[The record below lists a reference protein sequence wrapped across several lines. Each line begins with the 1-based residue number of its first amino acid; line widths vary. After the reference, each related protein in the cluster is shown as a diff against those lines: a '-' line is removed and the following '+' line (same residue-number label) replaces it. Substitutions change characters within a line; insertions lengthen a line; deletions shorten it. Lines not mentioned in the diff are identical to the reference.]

1 MLPAKNRLT
10 KDREFNSI
18 FKEGRSFYS
27 GPLGL
32 KYLNN
37 NLGFNRF
44 GILVGTKVSKLAVKR
59 NLYKRRLRAVI
70 TGENKHLKQGF
81 DLVVITK
88 PEIKELSYSDLIQS
102 LSNLFKKSGLK

>member
-27 GPLGL
+27 GSLGL
-32 KYLNN
+32 KYLKN

-44 GILVGTKVSKLAVKR
+44 GILVGVKVSKLAVKR
-59 NLYKRRLRAVI
+59 NLYKRRLRAI
-70 TGENKHLKQGF
+70 INQENRHLKQGF
-81 DLVVITK
+81 DLVIITK
-88 PEIKELSYSDLIQS
+88 SEIKNSSYSNLIEY
-102 LSNLFKKSGLK
+102 LNNLFKKSGLK